1 MTSQPFGKP
10 SAGSAE
16 QRPPSRLALIVL
28 AVAAAGL
35 WLGPSALD
43 GVRAAEARFTGRPE
57 LAQACSFRHRT
68 GLACLGCGG
77 TRALAAVARG
87 DLRRG
92 FATNL
97 LGAAVG
103 LAAWVLLASALAS
116 LVLGQARLLY
126 WALGLV
132 SAALPLALLVSA
144 VVWWQGVQ
152 ERQSTVH
159 SQQSTVWAARPPG
172 LARKPTTELAV
183 SVSAVLLTANC

>member
-10 SAGSAE
+10 SAASAE
-16 QRPPSRLALIVL
+16 QRPPSPLALIVL

-35 WLGPSALD
+35 WLGPWALD
-43 GVRAAEARFTGRPE
+43 GLRAAEARFTGRPE
-57 LAQACSFRHRT
+57 LAQVCSFRLRT
-68 GLACLGCGG
+68 GLPCLGCGG

-92 FATNL
+92 FARNP

-103 LAAWVLLASALAS
+103 LAAWVLLASAMAS
-116 LVLGQARLLY
+116 LVLGQAQLLY

-144 VVWWQGVQ
+144 VVWWQSVQEGRSTVQ

-159 SQQSTVWAARPPG
+159 SRQSTGWAARPPC
-172 LARKPTTELAV
+172 LAR
-183 SVSAVLLTANC
+183 NCRLSTVDS